1 MDVSGLCL
9 QSTTITRWDC
19 FHLLANVVLFQELTR
34 NFHSDLMTCSEERAE
49 ATRVRA
55 CLLLLNPHLLLSPEL
70 LLSPKLCL
78 SSCLLLLDPDLFLSP
93 DFLLTSGLL
102 LLNPDLLLS
111 PDLFQSPNLLLSLLL
126 SSLSTKCLRDECYNS
141 RSKNREDPCNKSG
154 LTVGGRTGYRGYS
167 GFNLSAK
174 S

>member
-1 MDVSGLCL
+1 MDVSGHCL

-34 NFHSDLMTCSEERAE
+34 NFHPDLMTCSEERAE
-49 ATRVRA
+49 AARVRA

-70 LLSPKLCL
+70 FLSPKLCL
-78 SSCLLLLDPDLFLSP
+78 SSCLLLLDPDLFLSA

-111 PDLFQSPNLLLSLLL
+111 PDLFLSPNLLLSPSLLYSLLL
-126 SSLSTKCLRDECYNS
+126 SLSTKCLRDKCYNS
-141 RSKNREDPCNKSG
+141 R
-154 LTVGGRTGYRGYS
+154 
-167 GFNLSAK
+167 
-174 S
+174 